1 MSQPYFEDVEPGDEI
16 GPLIKQP
23 SRAEVR
29 TFAELSHLS
38 GRFISDEG
46 ARVEGTD
53 RMIVSS
59 WQSMGYL
66 AQLITNW
73 MGQEGLLSR
82 FQVSFHR
89 VVNPA
94 ELLECRGVVTDTLTL
109 EGRHIVKLDTVME
122 NQRGERLLQGTAEVV
137 LPSRAR
143 SQSSAGPSS

>member
-1 MSQPYFEDVEPGDEI
+1 MSQPYFEDIELGDEI

-23 SRAEVR
+23 SREEVR
-29 TFAELSHLS
+29 AFAELSHLS
-38 GRFISDEG
+38 GRFTSVEG
-46 ARVEGTD
+46 ARTEGTD

-73 MGQEGLLSR
+73 MGQEGLLSK

-89 VVNPA
+89 VVEPG
-94 ELLECRGVVTDTLTL
+94 ERLECRAVVTDTLAL
-109 EGRHIVKLDTVME
+109 EDRHIIMLDTIME

-137 LPSRAR
+137 LPSKHHL
-143 SQSSAGPSS
+143 SSTPDH

>member
-1 MSQPYFEDVEPGDEI
+1 MSQTYFEDVELGDEI

-23 SRAEVR
+23 SQEDVR

-38 GRFISDEG
+38 GRFTSVEG
-46 ARVEGTD
+46 ARAEGTD

-73 MGQEGLLSR
+73 MGQEGLLSK

-89 VVNPA
+89 VVEPG
-94 ELLECRGVVTDTLTL
+94 ERLECRAVVTDTLAL
-109 EGRHIVKLDTVME
+109 EDRHIIMLDAIME
-122 NQRGERLLQGTAEVV
+122 NQRGERLIQGTAEVV

-143 SQSSAGPSS
+143 SDRSPGPLK